1 MIYKSRSN
9 KLAKTCLLLFR
20 QGTTFFVVDCETTGR
35 DYKTDYII
43 ELSALKYNLVNGEPV
58 LADELDLYMKPPFL
72 IEEDVIK
79 IHNITNEFLADKPD
93 ESELFPII
101 DKFFGEN
108 IIFVG
113 YNGEFDFNF
122 INALYKRQG
131 REFKIQINLDVLD
144 MARDIVGDD
153 APNHKLQTIS
163 EHYGLSSDIT
173 FHRAIDDIKATARL
187 LFVFYEEYKKKE
199 SFFNVPKDRLIINAA
214 WFWDGFK
221 KEQKG
226 IYFNTNVGKIWF
238 CTYNKTWC
246 SSEVDLSKYDL
257 DEVENYLSNKTG
269 LTFKDFAKLTKRT
282 FGNLQME
289 GKI

>member
-1 MIYKSRSN
+1 MIYKARSN
-9 KLAKTCLLLFR
+9 KLANNCLLLFR
-20 QGTTFFVVDCETTGR
+20 QGTTFFVIDCETTGL

-43 ELSALKYNLVNGEPV
+43 ELSALKYNLVNKEPV
-58 LADELDLYMKPPFL
+58 LVDELDLYMKPPFL
-72 IEEDVIK
+72 VGEDTIK
-79 IHNITNEFLADKPD
+79 IHNITNEFLADKPT
-93 ESELFPII
+93 ESEVFPII

-113 YNGEFDFNF
+113 YNGEFDYNF
-122 INALYKRQG
+122 INALYQRQG

-144 MARDIVGDD
+144 MARDIVGDETSD
-153 APNHKLQTIS
+153 HKLRTITDY
-163 EHYGLSSDIT
+163 YGLSDNIT

-187 LFVFYEEYKKKE
+187 LFVFNDEYKKRE
-199 SFFNVPKDRLIINAA
+199 ASFNVPKDRLIINAA

-226 IYFNTNVGKIWF
+226 IYFNTNVGKIWL
-238 CTYNKTWC
+238 CTYNKMWC

-257 DEVENYLSNKTG
+257 DEVESYLSKKTG
-269 LTFKDFAKLTKRT
+269 LSFKDFAKLTKKT